1 MIAILFSHFSWVP
14 VYTDKDQRLAIMSI
28 GFLLDSRDDAV
39 VWRGPKKNGR
49 NMNFLLFDFFNLP
62 FKDKNNIGRAYGDFV
77 LFGCIMRLV

>member
-1 MIAILFSHFSWVP
+1 MKAILFSHFSWVP

-49 NMNFLLFDFFNLP
+49 SMNFLLFDFLTRPSKTKMMLSEHTLILSFS
-62 FKDKNNIGRAYGDFV
+62 AA
-77 LFGCIMRLV
+77 